1 MQINVTYIN
10 INLYEWGWGARFAC
24 QLDIF
29 IIGYNHYVKEV

>member
-1 MQINVTYIN
+1 MNGGGGGGGT
-10 INLYEWGWGARFAC
+10 RFAC